1 MQDTIETWR
10 EQFPTHTNISSGPKY
25 VHPASEI
32 VTIEGLVKMARTSN
46 SQIAAILA
54 ITTSVSQG
62 PLIWNDSQKRLSQI
76 ETQFFLK
83 PAFKIIENIMI
94 LGYVVWRIHGGE
106 LEVAEPND
114 FQLKR
119 KTNRW
124 VPVHTKRTILQKGS
138 KEWHVTIFDQPAI
151 FQGAFGGFSS
161 KTLTEKVVTA
171 AEIRSA
177 CSRSYL
183 EAVRQQT
190 LERNYLARDRFN
202 SAPSVFT
209 SVSENLG
216 NTSGSLRTWYKDV
229 NMNAAGRLSHATS
242 SGIATQRGTDFN
254 KLIANRA
261 DTLQRLSANTAEE
274 RRKAEQTHAP
284 MIEDGLDI
292 ETHHQEFVLTDGKTM
307 NDSKSLLSCGDAT
320 FQYNRVRQSV
330 LLLMG
335 VPAQALGE
343 SVNTERNAA
352 NNRQYETAMLLYA
365 GTIQRVR
372 TLLNSIFEHY
382 GKSGGKYPL
391 SVAHI
396 TPHAVETLAP
406 ILKTEALASA
416 FADVYSIS
424 IDSIDLTRLKTYQD
438 ALISTK
444 SGNSSL
450 TELQVTGDDNAKRA
464 RLERKSAN
472 REKKTADAESR

>member
-1 MQDTIETWR
+1 
-10 EQFPTHTNISSGPKY
+10 
-25 VHPASEI
+25 
-32 VTIEGLVKMARTSN
+32 
-46 SQIAAILA
+46 
-54 ITTSVSQG
+54 
-62 PLIWNDSQKRLSQI
+62 
-76 ETQFFLK
+76 
-83 PAFKIIENIMI
+83 
-94 LGYVVWRIHGGE
+94 
-106 LEVAEPND
+106 
-114 FQLKR
+114 
-119 KTNRW
+119 
-124 VPVHTKRTILQKGS
+124 
-138 KEWHVTIFDQPAI
+138 
-151 FQGAFGGFSS
+151 
-161 KTLTEKVVTA
+161 
-171 AEIRSA
+171 
-177 CSRSYL
+177 
-183 EAVRQQT
+183 
-190 LERNYLARDRFN
+190 
-202 SAPSVFT
+202 
-209 SVSENLG
+209 
-216 NTSGSLRTWYKDV
+216 
-229 NMNAAGRLSHATS
+229 
-242 SGIATQRGTDFN
+242 
-254 KLIANRA
+254 
-261 DTLQRLSANTAEE
+261 
-274 RRKAEQTHAP
+274 